1 MSFRSTT
8 QEKPVID
15 LNGPQGNAFCLFGMV
30 SQYGKQLNWNKEK
43 IDNVLKEMRE
53 SDYVH
58 LVRVFEREF
67 GDYLEIIVPPALE
80 PELIDEGSFW
90 RFDNQ

>member
-30 SQYGKQLNWNKEK
+30 MQYGKQLGWNKEK
-43 IDNVLKEMRE
+43 IDSVLKEMRE
-53 SDYVH
+53 SDYTH

-67 GDYLEIIVPPALE
+67 GDYVEIIVPPALE
-80 PELIDEGSFW
+80 PKLMESDSL
-90 RFDNQ
+90 